1 MSLGLSSVC
10 TIGVFGKSLVS
21 YSKRPTKS
29 LALNN
34 RPCQARPTLIDIN
47 SNETLF
53 SIYF

>member
-1 MSLGLSSVC
+1 MSIGLSSIC
-10 TIGVFGKSLVS
+10 TIGVFGKSVVS
-21 YSKRPTKS
+21 YSKGPTKS
-29 LALNN
+29 LTLNN